1 MPTPTMCLETA
12 RGENV
17 RSTEL
22 TLEKES
28 CIVLGGR
35 KMGALIWS
43 SSESN
48 CYETHGCARI
58 GMFVLRMCV
67 RKSIFVYVC
76 VCISLSLSLSHPL
89 SLLHSLSLSVC
100 VCVCVCVYTSHA
112 RSLSYAPSHLITFV
126 SCELF
131 AGLCQCLCLYL
142 YMGEGFHDSVL
153 HSGLRACSNS
163 N

>member
-1 MPTPTMCLETA
+1 MPTPTICLETA

-28 CIVLGGR
+28 CMVFGGR

-48 CYETHGCARI
+48 CYETNGCARI
-58 GMFVLRMCV
+58 GMFVLRRCV
-67 RKSIFVYVC
+67 RMSIFLYVC
-76 VCISLSLSLSHPL
+76 VCM
-89 SLLHSLSLSVC
+89 
-100 VCVCVCVYTSHA
+100 
-112 RSLSYAPSHLITFV
+112 
-126 SCELF
+126 
-131 AGLCQCLCLYL
+131 CQCICLYL

-153 HSGLRACSNS
+153 HSGLRACVRAQIQVKARHGESKDEKLIRNKTCRS
-163 N
+163 TF